1 MPRIIKI
8 FDHPLIQHKMAILRD
23 KNTTTQIFRSLIS
36 EITELMFYEAT
47 KKLKTV
53 PVDIETPLATAHCQK
68 LDGKTITVVPIL
80 RAGLAMM
87 PAIQSILPTTKIGM
101 LGIYRDEQ
109 THEPVEYFCKLP
121 NDLELRD
128 LFVVDPMLATGGS
141 AVDAIKQ
148 IKKHNPRSITFVCIL
163 AAPEGLNLLKNA
175 FPDIDIFCGALDEK
189 LTTDAYIFPGLG
201 DAGDRIFGTVK

>member
-87 PAIQSILPTTKIGM
+87 PAIQSILPTTKI
-101 LGIYRDEQ
+101 
-109 THEPVEYFCKLP
+109 
-121 NDLELRD
+121 
-128 LFVVDPMLATGGS
+128 
-141 AVDAIKQ
+141 
-148 IKKHNPRSITFVCIL
+148 
-163 AAPEGLNLLKNA
+163 
-175 FPDIDIFCGALDEK
+175 
-189 LTTDAYIFPGLG
+189 
-201 DAGDRIFGTVK
+201 